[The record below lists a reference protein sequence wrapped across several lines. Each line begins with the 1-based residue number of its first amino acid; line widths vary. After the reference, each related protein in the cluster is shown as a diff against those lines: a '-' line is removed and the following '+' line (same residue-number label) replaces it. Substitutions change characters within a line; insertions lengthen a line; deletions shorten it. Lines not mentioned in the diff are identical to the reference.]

1 MKRIDS
7 IVFDMDGTIADLY
20 SVDNWLPKLRAEDA
34 SPYRECEPLVPME
47 LLSSIVQE
55 FKDKNIKARVVSWN
69 SMGASAEYARE
80 VRKAK
85 REWLQRYC
93 PILLEDFHVVKY
105 GTPKN
110 NFAKN
115 ERAILVDDN
124 AEVLRDWGSAE
135 LTIDASETAN
145 LISNLLALLNE
156 CMNRKAPEKG
166 YDGRTWRV
174 CPLDDRYIISRNGIV
189 KNRQKDTILN
199 PYSNKN
205 GRKSVTIGRT
215 PKTLHRLVAMTWCVP
230 QDCGDPVEYMK
241 GKEVHHINHNPQD
254 NRACNLV
261 VRAKPDHRTEHAI
274 LTDYLRM
281 VANTPSFKEFREDE
295 LKRRNLME

>member
-20 SVDNWLPKLRAEDA
+20 GVDDWLDKLRNEDI
-34 SPYRECEPLVPME
+34 SPYVECEPLIPME
-47 LLSSIVQE
+47 MLTSIIQE
-55 FKDKNIKARVVSWN
+55 FKDKNINVRVVSWN
-69 SMGASAEYARE
+69 CMNASQEYARE

-124 AEVLRDWGSAE
+124 TKALRDWGNDK

-145 LISNLLALLNE
+145 LISNLLVLLNE
-156 CMNRKAPEKG
+156 CMNRKAPNKE

-174 CPLDDRYIISRNGIV
+174 CPIDDRYIISRNGLV
-189 KNRQKDTILN
+189 KNRKTGTILN
-199 PYSNKN
+199 PYNNKN
-205 GRKSVTIGRT
+205 GRKTVTIGGS
-215 PKTLHRLVAMTWCVP
+215 PKSLHRLVAMTWCVP
-230 QDCGDPVEYMK
+230 KDYTNPEEYIK

-261 VRAKPDHRTEHAI
+261 IRVKSDHRTEHAI

-281 VANTPSFKEFREDE
+281 VANTLSFKEFREDE